1 MSETTTG
8 SAGPLTGT
16 LLSGRYRLET
26 KLGSGGMSTVYLA
39 RDETLERWVA
49 AKVLHREISD
59 QPDQIERF
67 RREARAVAQ
76 VSHPNVVAVIDA
88 GEDGGHPYIVF
99 EYVDG
104 ETLKQRI
111 DRLGRLALDETAAYG
126 IEVGRG
132 LQAAHARRLVHRDVK
147 PQNVL
152 IDADGR
158 AKVTD
163 FGIAQ
168 QLEQDGLTRTGRVLG
183 TTDYVSPEQAMGQQV
198 DARSDI
204 YSLGVLLYEMLT
216 GEVPF
221 KAENLVGVA
230 MKHVN
235 DRMPD
240 VQRRRPEA
248 SSALAAVIE
257 RATEKKPEKRYRD
270 LSAMLDDLESALEV
284 EVARA
289 GRSTG
294 EATTVL
300 DSVSADRR
308 VRILK
313 RSGISIAGIV
323 LVLAGVAAA
332 LLIAGLLSDD
342 DRGAGGGA
350 GGGAQPVGSEITL
363 QSAQDFDPEGGD
375 GEHGEDVGLAIDG
388 DPTTSWTTE
397 TYTTG
402 PVLADAGKSGVG
414 LIVSTD
420 EPVEG
425 QSLTI
430 GTEQGGWTADV
441 YAAVEGPP
449 EDLES
454 WGAPVGSVEEAEV
467 DATVELAI
475 DEPARHYLI
484 WFTTARPRR
493 QRRGLGYPPHWR
505 LSRRRATGGRRPRTG
520 TSARGRGDRGRGGR
534 DGRRARGREPRWP
547 RRACRRRWSR

>member
-1 MSETTTG
+1 MSEAT
-8 SAGPLTGT
+8 AGPPGALTGT
-16 LLSGRYRLET
+16 VLSARYRLES

-59 QPDQIERF
+59 QPDQLERF

-88 GEDGGHPYIVF
+88 GEDAGRPYIVF

-111 DRLGRLALDETAAYG
+111 DRVGRLPLDEAAAYA

-132 LQAAHARRLVHRDVK
+132 LGAAHQRRLVHRDVK

-152 IDADGR
+152 IDAEGR

-163 FGIAQ
+163 FGIARE
-168 QLEQDGLTRTGRVLG
+168 LEQDGLTKTGRVLG
-183 TTDYVSPEQAMGQQV
+183 TTDYVSPEQAMGQPV

-221 KAENLVGVA
+221 TAENLVGVA

-235 DRMPD
+235 EKMPD
-240 VQRRRPEA
+240 VQRRRPEV
-248 SSALAAVIE
+248 SSALAAVVE
-257 RATEKKPEKRYRD
+257 RATQKKPEKRYAD
-270 LSAMLDDLESALEV
+270 MSAMLADLEAALEV

-289 GRSTG
+289 GGSHG

-300 DSVSADRR
+300 DSVPRRDRR
-308 VRILK
+308 VINTRT
-313 RSGISIAGIV
+313 ISIAGIL

-332 LLIAGLLSDD
+332 LIIAAATSEDEPG
-342 DRGAGGGA
+342 GGGGGGGGA
-350 GGGAQPVGSEITL
+350 APTGEEVTL
-363 QSAQDFDPEGGD
+363 TDAADFDPEGTS
-375 GEHGEDVGLAIDG
+375 GEHPDEVGLAIDG
-388 DPTTSWTTE
+388 NPTTSWSTE

-402 PVLADAGKSGVG
+402 PVMADAGKSGVG

-425 QSLTI
+425 SSLSVST
-430 GTEQGGWTADV
+430 TEAGWTADV
-441 YAAVEGPP
+441 YGAPSGPP
-449 EDLES
+449 GTLAD
-454 WGAPVGSVEEAEV
+454 WGEPIGSVS
-467 DATVELAI
+467 DADADQEIVLTPP
-475 DEPARHYLI
+475 EPERYYLI
-484 WFTTARPRR
+484 WFTT
-493 QRRGLGYPPHWR
+493 L
-505 LSRRRATGGRRPRTG
+505 TGDDDAGRVEVKEVALAAG
-520 TSARGRGDRGRGGR
+520 
-534 DGRRARGREPRWP
+534 
-547 RRACRRRWSR
+547 